1 MDMYGR
7 LLPYS
12 KIEYLSDMNP
22 YNGLMHQGE
31 DIIPKDI
38 LISTGVN
45 SRVSIIVNCVAMP
58 QNDKHHPNVK

>member
-12 KIEYLSDMNP
+12 KMEYLSDMNP
-22 YNGLMHQGE
+22 YNGLIHQGE
-31 DIIPKDI
+31 DMIPKDK
-38 LISTGVN
+38 LISTGVKP
-45 SRVSIIVNCVAMP
+45 RISIIVNCVAIP